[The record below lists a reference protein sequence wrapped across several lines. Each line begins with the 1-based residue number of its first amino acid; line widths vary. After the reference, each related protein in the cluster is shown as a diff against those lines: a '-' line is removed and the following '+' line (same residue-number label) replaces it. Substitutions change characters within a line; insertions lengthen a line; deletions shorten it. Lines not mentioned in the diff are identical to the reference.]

1 MFRSF
6 LASLSILGLLVI
18 FSLLQEYLLPIKY
31 FIENQE
37 FIKNTSIVLALIGVI
52 WIFWDLFNSSLKYDV
67 NDTMLTG
74 QNETAEQFFQKSLFE
89 KTLRFLHIA
98 IENLRTGKNLELA
111 NYYIGVSFYEIFS
124 FIKLTGG
131 SESLSDL
138 TKKTLEIKHHPSL
151 PQAEVDTI
159 SLELIEQFMNEC
171 TNIQGIESMKSFENI
186 KDEFDSVKNNR
197 NQSQAMI
204 DTRFS
209 IIFEEISILL
219 QLQGKELFKQ
229 MPKKI

>member
-1 MFRSF
+1 M
-6 LASLSILGLLVI
+6 
-18 FSLLQEYLLPIKY
+18 
-31 FIENQE
+31 
-37 FIKNTSIVLALIGVI
+37 
-52 WIFWDLFNSSLKYDV
+52 
-67 NDTMLTG
+67 
-74 QNETAEQFFQKSLFE
+74 
-89 KTLRFLHIA
+89 
-98 IENLRTGKNLELA
+98 
-111 NYYIGVSFYEIFS
+111 
-124 FIKLTGG
+124 
-131 SESLSDL
+131 
-138 TKKTLEIKHHPSL
+138 KKKALEIKHHPSL
-151 PQAEVDTI
+151 PQAEVDII